1 MKIILDNIIFS
12 LQKSGGISTLWG
24 EFILYL
30 QAINIK
36 RFFLEYPNSNVNIV
50 RQDLHID
57 KNECKTF
64 KTAILPITRF
74 FNPQVTFKRKHIF
87 ISSYYRYSRNPN
99 SINVTIV
106 HDFTYE
112 YYRKGMARWIH
123 TLQKRNAIRH
133 SKGVICISENT
144 KKDLLKFCPE
154 AGNKNITVIHNGVAD
169 VFKPIT
175 HKFSWK
181 EIKTNLHSLDNK
193 KCILFV
199 GSRAGYKNFQL
210 AAEAFSKLSS
220 EYHFI
225 IVGPRFTIKETR
237 NLQLLVPEDRYTIL
251 ENVSNHD
258 LNKIY
263 NSCFVLLY
271 PSAYEGFGIPIL
283 EAMATGLPVIA
294 MKRSSI
300 PEVVGD
306 EALLLKTDHPEEIV
320 AKITQLDDV
329 HLYEKLRSRGLE
341 QSAKFSWKN
350 TMEQYIEFFKKLYNE
365 N

>member
-1 MKIILDNIIFS
+1 M
-12 LQKSGGISTLWG
+12 WG

-144 KKDLLKFCPE
+144 KKDLQKRII
-154 AGNKNITVIHNGVAD
+154 K
-169 VFKPIT
+169 
-175 HKFSWK
+175 HKS
-181 EIKTNLHSLDNK
+181 
-193 KCILFV
+193 
-199 GSRAGYKNFQL
+199 
-210 AAEAFSKLSS
+210 
-220 EYHFI
+220 FI
-225 IVGPRFTIKETR
+225 IIFCLYYYRRKYIS
-237 NLQLLVPEDRYTIL
+237 QL
-251 ENVSNHD
+251 
-258 LNKIY
+258 
-263 NSCFVLLY
+263 NSF
-271 PSAYEGFGIPIL
+271 
-283 EAMATGLPVIA
+283 
-294 MKRSSI
+294 
-300 PEVVGD
+300 
-306 EALLLKTDHPEEIV
+306 
-320 AKITQLDDV
+320 
-329 HLYEKLRSRGLE
+329 
-341 QSAKFSWKN
+341 
-350 TMEQYIEFFKKLYNE
+350 FFKIIHS
-365 N
+365 